1 MLDNKYC
8 LLEYLY
14 NSPRYE
20 NDEIE
25 FCNRDISKC
34 VMYRKMIRAML
45 KEEHPL
51 IIRPVGT
58 NRLRLTHLGISAYE
72 TEKCYRDRQTANEA
86 AQINQTRSN
95 NRFLVWSLVVT
106 SVISLAGVI
115 VGLLQIVL

>member
-14 NSPRYE
+14 NSRFHE

-34 VMYRKMIRAML
+34 VMYRRMIKDML
-45 KEEHPL
+45 KSERPL
-51 IIRPVGT
+51 IMRPVGT
-58 NRLRLTHLGISAYE
+58 TKLRLTSHGVSAYE

-86 AQINQTRSN
+86 AQIKQTRSN